1 MIEATDADLVGWDRI
16 ADFLGV
22 TRSTLR
28 RWILQGS
35 DVPIYKLGGV
45 VQASKAEL
53 SEWAKKSRKKVT
65 RG

>member
-35 DVPIYKLGGV
+35 DVPIFKLGAQI
-45 VQASKAEL
+45 QANKEEL
-53 SEWAKKSRKKVT
+53 RAWAKRARVRLGSE
-65 RG
+65 